1 MKKTIKFA
9 IFAALLAMAG
19 SLSAQTMIN
28 GGFKIT
34 VLQTDNQDSKAY
46 GGFYAGATQNVVLSR
61 HVGVAPGIY
70 FTRMSGEKETP
81 VAGVTTHSTLNENAI
96 AIPVPLDVMIHITDV
111 SCLYIYGGPEFNIGI
126 SSKGDYWIGDSETH
140 LTTDFYEE
148 GARGELNRFN
158 ISWLAGVGAKFDF
171 LNVNLGVGGNFFNR
185 LYDSNDTQKAINVI
199 LGIGLAF

>member
-1 MKKTIKFA
+1 MKKTIRFA
-9 IFAALLAMAG
+9 MLAVLLAMAG

-70 FTRMSGEKETP
+70 FSRFTGDNEST
-81 VAGVTTHSTLNENAI
+81 VAGITTHNKLTESEI
-96 AIPVPLDVMIHITDV
+96 AVPVPINVMMHITDV
-111 SCLYIYGGPEFNIGI
+111 SMFYIYVGPEFNIGL
-126 SSKGDYWIGDSETH
+126 SSKGESWLGDNETH
-140 LTTDFYEE
+140 TTYDLYEE
-148 GARGELNRFN
+148 GVPGELGRYN
-158 ISWLAGVGAKFDF
+158 ISWIGGIGAKFDF
-171 LNVNLGVGGNFFNR
+171 LNVNLGLSGNIFNR
-185 LYDSNDTQKAINVI
+185 LYDSDINQKAINVL